1 MIIFCHLYPLS
12 LLDITGAAMAS
23 SCRVE
28 WRQAP
33 TEPGLSVDRDIS
45 QIIIAIITAGKDQLL
60 KVDSMVWDATCRK
73 QWSIQ
78 SRKYESIKSSY

>member
-1 MIIFCHLYPLS
+1 MV
-12 LLDITGAAMAS
+12 S
-23 SCRVE
+23 SRRVE

-33 TEPGLSVDRDIS
+33 TESGLSVDRDIS

-60 KVDSMVWDATCRK
+60 KVVWDATCSE